1 MNITTTYIRYVIYR
15 IYAKVLSG
23 VRNRNRSQQLTQNP
37 VKIVMLKFDL
47 SDTEQSMLEK
57 SSATTGV
64 VAVAIF

>member
-1 MNITTTYIRYVIYR
+1 MNINTTYIRYVIYR

-37 VKIVMLKFDL
+37 VKIVMLKFYL
-47 SDTEQSMLEK
+47 SDTEQSMLED

-64 VAVAIF
+64 VAVTIF